1 MKTMQFTMRHPG
13 TRWLAPVAVAAVVV
27 GSASLAHIAAAS
39 PGSGGLPDMT
49 AQELITRVQGA
60 VSTPVSG
67 TVTETADLGLPDL
80 SGLTRSG
87 PPGGGASATSG
98 LMGLATG
105 SHTLRVWYGGPGKQR
120 VALLSSLGETDLIH
134 DGRQLWTWDSS
145 DNSVTHREL
154 PAAEANSGASSGAS
168 GSPTANPGGA
178 ATLGGADMPTT
189 PGAAAAAALSLIGPT
204 TSVSVSNDA
213 SAAGRDAYQLTLTP
227 KGTGSLVSAIRIDVD
242 GSTFVPLRVE
252 VDSASTGAAA
262 FTIGF
267 SSPVSFAPIDPA
279 QFTFSPPPGATV
291 TTESGGSRAGSAP
304 GLFAGLKDHAD
315 VQVVGSGWTSV
326 VVARATGNTA
336 GGAPGTS
343 AGTAPTQGAGS
354 THGPTM
360 VRGAGGT
367 LGALGGL
374 LHSLPT
380 VSGSWGSGRILA
392 GTLFTVLITDSGT
405 IAAGAVTPAIVTAAL
420 AH

>member
-87 PPGGGASATSG
+87 PAGGGASATSG
-98 LMGLATG
+98 SMGLTTG
-105 SHTLRVWYGGPGKQR
+105 SHTLRVWYGGPSKQR

-154 PAAEANSGASSGAS
+154 PAPEANSGASSGAS
-168 GSPTANPGGA
+168 DSSAVIP
-178 ATLGGADMPTT
+178 GGADMPTT
-189 PGAAAAAALSLIGPT
+189 PGAAAAAALGLIGPT

-304 GLFAGLKDHAD
+304 GLFAGLKDHTD
-315 VQVVGSGWTSV
+315 VHVVGSGWTSV
-326 VVARATGNTA
+326 IVARVTGNTA

-343 AGTAPTQGAGS
+343 ADTGPTQGAGS
-354 THGPTM
+354 THGPAM

-392 GTLFTVLITDSGT
+392 GTLFTVVITDNGT
-405 IAAGAVTPAIVTAAL
+405 IAAGAATPAIVTAAL